1 MEHIEKLNKILLSE
15 NVVSEFHNKYAEDSF
30 KSWLLSIIPEIE
42 ECKNQQ
48 QDNPWHI
55 YNCLDHILH
64 SIEEMNKL
72 SKHLDEHTRLILSFV
87 MFLHDTGK
95 PECHVRRFRKN
106 YGREVDG
113 FFNHQI
119 ASHKIAKRVLSK
131 FGFDENDS
139 KIISKLVLKHDMFM
153 LLTLDPQNKNQYKK
167 LLTPRVL
174 EDEIEKLNEVGN
186 GLQLMEYLIMVGRS
200 DTLAQNPKMTKK
212 SLELNFKMKEMLE
225 NLKTTRNI

>member
-1 MEHIEKLNKILLSE
+1 MEYIECLNKILLS
-15 NVVSEFHNKYAEDSF
+15 NDVVKEFHNKYSEKGF

-42 ECKNQQ
+42 SCKNQQ

-72 SKHLDEHTRLILSFV
+72 STNLDEHTRLILAYV

-95 PECHVRRFRKN
+95 PQCYVRRFRKN

-131 FGFDENDS
+131 FGFNENDS

-153 LLTLDPQNKNQYKK
+153 LLTLDKNNTNQYKK
-167 LLTPRVL
+167 LLTP
-174 EDEIEKLNEVGN
+174 EFIKEEIDKLNELGN
-186 GLQLMEYLIMVGRS
+186 GNELMDYLIMVGRS
-200 DTLAQNPKMTKK
+200 DSLAQNPKMTKK
-212 SLELNFKMKEMLE
+212 SLALNSKMKEMLE
-225 NLKTTRNI
+225 NLK